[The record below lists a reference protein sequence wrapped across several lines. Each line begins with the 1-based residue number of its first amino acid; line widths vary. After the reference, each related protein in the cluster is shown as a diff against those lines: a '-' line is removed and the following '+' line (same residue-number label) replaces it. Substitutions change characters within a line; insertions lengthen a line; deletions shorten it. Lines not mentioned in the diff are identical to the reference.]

1 MLNVQALE
9 TLIQQEMEAA
19 KVPALAIAVVKG
31 DDVLFSRGFGVTD
44 AENGGVAVTAD
55 SLFRVGSVSKV
66 VTGTMIMKLVEQGKI
81 DLDTPVTEYV
91 PWLALS
97 DPDAAQKVTM
107 RTLLTHRAGFVNAG
121 TYLGSR
127 DPQGLRNFV
136 RDVVPQAKLYSQPGE
151 LFTYNCYSID
161 IAGLV
166 AEEVT
171 GRYFDDLVRELVF
184 EPLGMKRSTYDPTV
198 AMTYPLALPHNL
210 TPDGFEVIHKMPEN
224 VAHHPSFYLMTTA
237 NDLLHFVRMHLQGG
251 TFAGREVLRPET
263 VQEMHAQQ
271 VELQSSIGYELGL
284 TFFKV
289 QRNGVWLSTHFG
301 DITTYSANF
310 YIAPEEGVAVVI
322 MNNRPF
328 PHDKVIVPIL
338 DQLLPDRSAQVA
350 EKATRAAD
358 SSLWPSYEGAYIG
371 STAGLIVVE
380 QDGEELC
387 ATVNGK
393 TLSLRPFQDQ
403 YAGYNAEGVRE
414 LLFRFV
420 PNGEQPCGHV
430 MVSNTRCH
438 RINYDPSFRPEPHW
452 MEAYQGVYAH
462 DAYLGPYRIA
472 LEDGQLTVE
481 DLEYGSDFK
490 ETLLPVAPHLFVGPN
505 AKTVEFQIG
514 EDGSV
519 TSYLAMFGWEMFR
532 V

>member
-1 MLNVQALE
+1 MLNIQALE
-9 TLIQQEMEAA
+9 KLIQQEMEAA
-19 KVPALAIAVVKG
+19 KVPALSIAVIKG
-31 DDVLFSRGFGVTD
+31 DEVLFARGFGVTD
-44 AENGGVAVTAD
+44 AENGGLPVTAD
-55 SLFRVGSVSKV
+55 TIFRVGSVSKV
-66 VTGTMIMKLVEQGKI
+66 ITGTLIMKLVEQGLI
-81 DLDTPVTEYV
+81 DLDTPVTAYV
-91 PWLALS
+91 PWLTLS
-97 DPDAAQKVTM
+97 DPDAADKVTM

-127 DPQGLRNFV
+127 DPQGLRNYV
-136 RDVVPQAKLYSQPGE
+136 RDVLSQAKLYSQPGE
-151 LFTYNCYSID
+151 LFNYNCHSID

-171 GRYFDDLVRELVF
+171 GRYYDDLVRELVF
-184 EPLGMKRSTYDPTV
+184 EPLGMKRSTYDPAV

-210 TPDGFEVIHKMPEN
+210 TEGGYEVIHKMPDN

-237 NDLLHFVRMHLQGG
+237 NDLLNFVRMHLQDG
-251 TFAGREVLRPET
+251 TNAWREVLRPET

-271 VELQSSIGYELGL
+271 VELQSAIGYELGL

-289 QRNGVWLSTHFG
+289 RRNGVWLSTHFG
-301 DITTYSANF
+301 DITTYSANL

-328 PHDKVIVPIL
+328 PHDKVIAPIL
-338 DQLLPDRSAQVA
+338 DQLLPDRSDQVA

-358 SSLWPSYEGAYIG
+358 RFLWPSYEGAYIG

-380 QDGEELC
+380 QNGEELR
-387 ATVNGK
+387 AAVNGK

-403 YAGYNAEGVRE
+403 YAGFNEENVRE
-414 LLFRFV
+414 VLVHFV
-420 PNGEQPCGHV
+420 PNGDQPCKHV
-430 MVSNTRCH
+430 MVNNTRCH
-438 RINYDPSFRPEPHW
+438 RINYDPSFRPESHW

-462 DAYLGPYRIA
+462 DLYLGPYRIA

-490 ETLLPVAPHLFVGPN
+490 ETLLPVAPHLFVGPH
-505 AKTVEFQIG
+505 AKTLEFQLG
-514 EDGSV
+514 ADGRV
-519 TSYLAMFGWEMFR
+519 KSYLAMFGWEMFR
-532 V
+532 I